1 VQNLR
6 ALDQYPL
13 ILMLYSSIPSLH
25 VDPRATRLADVFLHH
40 SLNLKKGE
48 KLVISASDLYPLE
61 LLQECFRLAVE
72 DGAFVEMDIMG
83 LQMERGRSTTG
94 GFLRTLLEKG
104 NDDQIRHVSP
114 ILDAKIEWGDKFLF
128 ISTVHD
134 DLFLADIDQAK
145 VAAWRAA
152 RFPTT
157 KKVMGRTWVLTQFP
171 TPNLA
176 ERAGMSYEKF
186 IDFYYD
192 ACLVDYN
199 EEAKR
204 LQKLQDILDA
214 GKEVHIVGPGTDLR
228 LGIEGRLAAGVEN
241 GKYNVPDGECFL
253 APLENKV
260 NGVVTF
266 ELPQM
271 REGNVAKGVRF
282 EFKDGRI
289 ENATAEEGE
298 EFLLHVLDDHPGN
311 RRLGELGIGMNR
323 MITKYIQNILFDEKI
338 EGTVHMAIGQAY
350 PHERGGGKNEGSTH
364 WDLIK
369 DLRFPG
375 TFVKVDDRV
384 IMQDGQLTL

>member
-1 VQNLR
+1 
-6 ALDQYPL
+6 
-13 ILMLYSSIPSLH
+13 M
-25 VDPRATRLADVFLHH
+25 DPRATRLAHTLLHH
-40 SLNLKKGE
+40 SLQLKAGD
-48 KLVISASDLYPLE
+48 KLIIAASDLHALE
-61 LLQECFRLAVE
+61 LLQECYRLGIEAGALVE
-72 DGAFVEMDIMG
+72 LDIMG
-83 LQMERGRSTTG
+83 MQMERGRSSTG
-94 GFLRTLLEKG
+94 GFLHTLLAKG
-104 NDDQIRHVSP
+104 NDEQITYVSP
-114 ILDAKIEWGDKFLF
+114 ITQAKVDWADKFLF
-128 ISTVHD
+128 IMTVHD
-134 DLFLADIDQAK
+134 DLFLSDIDPK
-145 VAAWRAA
+145 RAAMWRAA

-157 KKVMGRTWVLTQFP
+157 KKVMGRSWVLTQFP
-171 TPNLA
+171 THNLA
-176 ERAGMSYEKF
+176 ERAGMPYEKF
-186 IDFYYD
+186 IDFFYD
-192 ACLVDYN
+192 ACLVDYH

-214 GKEVHIVGPGTDLR
+214 GTEVHIVGPGTDLR

-241 GKYNVPDGECFL
+241 GRYNVPDGECFL
-253 APLENKV
+253 APLETQV

-271 REGNVAKGVRF
+271 REGNVASGIRL

-289 ENATAEEGE
+289 EKATAEEGQD
-298 EFLLHVLDDHPGN
+298 FLLRVLDDHPGN

-369 DLRFPG
+369 DLRMPG

-384 IMQDGQLTL
+384 IMQDGELRL